1 MHCLALSEDKN
12 VFAAGKN
19 WSGQLGVGDANVKYL
34 KQLSPIA
41 AGPWDGHT
49 SMITCGSS
57 FSSFS
62 AILTDDGCIR
72 TFGQYTDHIHP
83 SVWALL
89 SAHVSRWACVV
100 AGSVPSVPKKEEAVA
115 GGHDEGQVRGC
126 NLSVIMVGT

>member
-89 SAHVSRWACVV
+89 SAHVSRCKKYPKCVKILLLECQILV
-100 AGSVPSVPKKEEAVA
+100 YLHTHV
-115 GGHDEGQVRGC
+115 
-126 NLSVIMVGT
+126 